1 MCMHDVI
8 IRPDITEKSMGMI
21 EKENKLIFIVSRNAN
36 KKIIKQA
43 VEKLYEVK
51 VESVN
56 TLITPKGEKKAF
68 VKLSPEYK
76 AEEIATR
83 MGIF

>member
-1 MCMHDVI
+1 MHDVI

-36 KKIIKQA
+36 KKIIKRA